1 MDAKVEILK
10 NATKRTLT
18 INEGSPLHSAVMV
31 AMDDYAKEKS
41 TNFAEWFA
49 VQDITSRGNKT
60 YVDATGK
67 IVTISDLYDLYLK
80 L

>member
-41 TNFAEWFA
+41 EKFTEWLLKNCYILNHCRWEYRGTNYT
-49 VQDITSRGNKT
+49 TSE
-60 YVDATGK
+60 
-67 IVTISDLYDLYLK
+67 IYDLYLK